1 MKAAVAGYLGV
12 LFAQAPQSVGGALP
26 ADGFYHGAN

>member
-12 LFAQAPQSVGGALP
+12 LFAQAPESVGGALP
-26 ADGFYHGAN
+26 ADAFYYGAD